1 MVLICHTIRL
11 MVTIGIN
18 TNVGILIINFIVMTI
33 LLIMTVT
40 VTIGNIVINV
50 IIAFVA
56 MIVFLRST

>member
-1 MVLICHTIRL
+1 